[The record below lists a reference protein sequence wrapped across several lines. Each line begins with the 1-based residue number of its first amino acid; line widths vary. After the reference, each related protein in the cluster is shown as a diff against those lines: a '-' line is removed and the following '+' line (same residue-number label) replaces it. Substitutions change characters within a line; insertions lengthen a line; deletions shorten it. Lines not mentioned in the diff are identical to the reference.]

1 MKSVVRVYFR
11 ARFDPASVCVVCAR
25 VRARDCSKMTTRAD
39 NKKEFPLCFYY
50 QTLNFFRAFKFFVLY
65 YNLSLAVFS
74 FYYYMCV
81 LPGTLFYFL
90 ALIRSLASS
99 FSSFPLRFYSVF
111 VETRLFAKFFVAV
124 FAQSFGGYSTDVPRG

>member
-50 QTLNFFRAFKFFVLY
+50 QTLNFFVLLSSSFFITIS
-65 YNLSLAVFS
+65 LSLCLVFIIICVYYLVLS
-74 FYYYMCV
+74 FTSW
-81 LPGTLFYFL
+81 L
-90 ALIRSLASS
+90 S
-99 FSSFPLRFYSVF
+99 FAR
-111 VETRLFAKFFVAV
+111 
-124 FAQSFGGYSTDVPRG
+124 

>member
-1 MKSVVRVYFR
+1 VYFR

-39 NKKEFPLCFYY
+39 NKKEFPLF
-50 QTLNFFRAFKFFVLY
+50 LLLLPNPKFFRAFKFFVLY